1 MAVVITGNNTPTAGG
16 VTYGDGTTYANT
28 AAGSAG
34 GVLYS
39 AGASA
44 PAFSAAGSSG
54 QVLTSAGA
62 SAPTWTTPSAGALVY
77 LSTVTASNSATV
89 DIETTFS
96 STYDAYLLV
105 VSNMVVANDNAT
117 LVGRFKLGG
126 AYVTS
131 STYYGKLMNLVST
144 TGTFNADNT
153 NGLTA
158 FYIGTNLGADTSD
171 IAGFNINIYNPSST
185 TKQKRVVF
193 SGVASASSGVGASQ
207 TTTFFGSG
215 SNSGTGAMTG
225 LRLFMNS
232 GNITSGTFRLYGIA
246 NS

>member
-1 MAVVITGNNTPTAGG
+1 MSSVVISGDTSGT
-16 VTYGDGTTYANT
+16 VTLQAPAVAGTT
-28 AAGSAG
+28 
-34 GVLYS
+34 VLTLPS
-39 AGASA
+39 TTGTVMA
-44 PAFSAAGSSG
+44 PTSNGTSG
-54 QVLTSAGA
+54 QVLTSSG
-62 SAPTWTTPSAGALVY
+62 SATPTWSTPSAGSLIY

-105 VSNMVVANDNAT
+105 VSNLVVGNDNAT
-117 LVGRFKLGG
+117 LVGRFKLNG
-126 AYVTS
+126 AYVTT

-153 NGLTA
+153 NGLTS

-232 GNITSGTFRLYGIA
+232 GNITSGTFRLYGIS